1 MIERHGSGGP
11 WEPVVGYSRVVKA
24 GPMVEVAGCTAVDAE
39 GHIVGGSSVYD
50 QARQALTNV
59 VTALA
64 TVGAKPEH
72 VIRTRLFITD
82 ITRWKD
88 LGARMVRSSATSG
101 RSRRCTGSA
110 RCWTHG
116 CLWRSRLPLIYRI
129 PDLVRRMTAPHAG

>member
-24 GPMVEVAGCTAVDAE
+24 GPIVEVAGCTAVDAE

-50 QARQALTNV
+50 QARQALANV

-64 TVGAKPEH
+64 MVGAKPEH

-88 LGARMVRSSATSG
+88 LGRAHGEIFGDIRPVTAMYGISALLDPRMLVEVEASAY
-101 RSRRCTGSA
+101 
-110 RCWTHG
+110 
-116 CLWRSRLPLIYRI
+116 LP
-129 PDLVRRMTAPHAG
+129 DS

>member
-24 GPMVEVAGCTAVDAE
+24 GPIVEVAGCTAVDAE

-50 QARQALTNV
+50 QARQALANV

-64 TVGAKPEH
+64 MVGAKPEH
-72 VIRTRLFITD
+72 VIRTRLFITE

-88 LGARMVRSSATSG
+88 LGRAHGEVFGDIRPVTAMYGISALLDPRMLVEIEASAY
-101 RSRRCTGSA
+101 
-110 RCWTHG
+110 
-116 CLWRSRLPLIYRI
+116 LP
-129 PDLVRRMTAPHAG
+129 DS

>member
-24 GPMVEVAGCTAVDAE
+24 GPIVEVAGCTAVDAE

-50 QARQALTNV
+50 QARQALANV

-64 TVGAKPEH
+64 MVGAKPEH
-72 VIRTRLFITD
+72 VIRTRLFITE

-88 LGARMVRSSATSG
+88 LGRAHGEVFGDIRPVTAMYGISALLDPRMLVEVEASAY
-101 RSRRCTGSA
+101 
-110 RCWTHG
+110 
-116 CLWRSRLPLIYRI
+116 LP
-129 PDLVRRMTAPHAG
+129 DS

>member
-24 GPMVEVAGCTAVDAE
+24 GPMVEVAGCTAVDSE

-64 TVGAKPEH
+64 TVGAKPED

-88 LGARMVRSSATSG
+88 LGRAHGEVFGDIRPVTAMYGISALLDPRMLVEIEASAY
-101 RSRRCTGSA
+101 
-110 RCWTHG
+110 
-116 CLWRSRLPLIYRI
+116 LP
-129 PDLVRRMTAPHAG
+129 DS

>member
-64 TVGAKPEH
+64 VVGAKPEH

-88 LGARMVRSSATSG
+88 LGRAHGEVFGDIRPVTAMYGISALLDPRMLVEIEASAY
-101 RSRRCTGSA
+101 
-110 RCWTHG
+110 
-116 CLWRSRLPLIYRI
+116 LP
-129 PDLVRRMTAPHAG
+129 DS